1 MTYLHGTVFT
11 RQYLLSTS
19 HITQYIHLLT
29 LQSQQTK
36 KKRFFVNFSTPGS
49 LKTKA
54 QVRFKII
61 FFIFMIGEDFF
72 VILPPQT
79 AIPY

>member
-36 KKRFFVNFSTPGS
+36 KNGSSSTLAHQVLLKQKHKSDSRLYS
-49 LKTKA
+49 LY
-54 QVRFKII
+54 
-61 FFIFMIGEDFF
+61 
-72 VILPPQT
+72 L
-79 AIPY
+79 